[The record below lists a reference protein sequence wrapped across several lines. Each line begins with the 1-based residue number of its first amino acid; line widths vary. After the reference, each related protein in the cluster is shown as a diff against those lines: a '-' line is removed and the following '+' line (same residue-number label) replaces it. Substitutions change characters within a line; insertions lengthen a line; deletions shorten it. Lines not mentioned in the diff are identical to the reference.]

1 MLISPIKES
10 YMKSQKIL
18 LADDE
23 LALRFLISETLI
35 DEGYDITEA
44 SDGQEAID
52 NLQENEFDLIILDYM
67 MPAKTG
73 IQVCTWLRNSNSINQ
88 QKPVILLTAKALDKD
103 KELALAAGVTTY
115 YLKPF
120 SPLQLISTIKQMI

>member
-1 MLISPIKES
+1 
-10 YMKSQKIL
+10 MKPFKIL

-23 LALRFLISETLI
+23 LAVRFLISETLI
-35 DEGYDITEA
+35 DEGFDITEV
-44 SDGQEAID
+44 SDGQEAIES
-52 NLQENEFDLIILDYM
+52 LQKEEYDLIILDYM

-73 IQVCTWLRNSNSINQ
+73 IEVCIWLRNSNSINKL
-88 QKPVILLTAKALDKD
+88 KPVLLLTAKALDRD
-103 KELALAAGVTTY
+103 KEQASAAGVTTY

>member
-1 MLISPIKES
+1 
-10 YMKSQKIL
+10 MKSQKIL

-52 NLQENEFDLIILDYM
+52 SLQNEEYDLIILDYM

-73 IQVCTWLRNSNSINQ
+73 IEVCAWLRNSNSVNKL
-88 QKPVILLTAKALDKD
+88 KPVLLLTAKALDRD
-103 KELALAAGVTTY
+103 KEQALAAGVTTY

>member
-1 MLISPIKES
+1 
-10 YMKSQKIL
+10 MKSQKIL

-35 DEGYDITEA
+35 EEGFDITEA

-52 NLQENEFDLIILDYM
+52 CLQEDEYDLIILDYM

-73 IQVCTWLRNSNSINQ
+73 IEVCAWLRNSNSVNKL
-88 QKPVILLTAKALDKD
+88 KPVLLLTAKALDKD
-103 KELALAAGVTTY
+103 KEQALAAGVTTY

>member
-1 MLISPIKES
+1 
-10 YMKSQKIL
+10 MKSHKIL

-23 LALRFLISETLI
+23 LALRFLISETLT
-35 DEGYDITEA
+35 DEGFDITEA

-52 NLQENEFDLIILDYM
+52 RLQEEEYDLIILDYM

-73 IQVCTWLRNSNSINQ
+73 IEVCAWLRNSDSVNKL
-88 QKPVILLTAKALDKD
+88 KPVLLLTAKALDKD
-103 KELALAAGVTTY
+103 KEQALAAGVTTY

-120 SPLQLISTIKQMI
+120 RPLQLISTIKQMI

>member
-1 MLISPIKES
+1 
-10 YMKSQKIL
+10 MKSQKIL

-35 DEGYDITEA
+35 DEGFDITEA

-52 NLQENEFDLIILDYM
+52 SLQEEEYDLIILDYM

-73 IQVCTWLRNSNSINQ
+73 IEVCAWLRKSDSVNKL
-88 QKPVILLTAKALDKD
+88 KPVLLLTAKALDKD

>member
-1 MLISPIKES
+1 MR
-10 YMKSQKIL
+10 SQKIL

-23 LALRFLISETLI
+23 LALRFLISEILM
-35 DEGYDITEA
+35 DEGYDVTEA
-44 SDGQEAID
+44 SDGQEAI
-52 NLQENEFDLIILDYM
+52 NSLQENEYDLIILDYM

-73 IQVCTWLRNSNSINQ
+73 IEVCDWLRNSNTINQ
-88 QKPVILLTAKALDKD
+88 HKPVILLTAKALDKD
-103 KELALAAGVTTY
+103 KEQAMAAGVTTY